1 MLSLSPFYRY
11 ASNAGSYKLLMD
23 ICRHYW
29 NTCLPLAPTSVE
41 RDLLQTSMLELLG
54 VVATFVD
61 RRKEFAMEPSG
72 NLDQDCNV
80 ILAMYGLVFQAF
92 AEKVACYIS
101 MSNVFDITFV
111 QFQHE
116 WEKGLQ
122 TFDDALWAMPK
133 VISHHLFKY
142 KLIFKRRMGKSVESD
157 MTKFQVN
164 FSLYTC
170 NCLMVLVIVLT
181 KGS

>member
-1 MLSLSPFYRY
+1 
-11 ASNAGSYKLLMD
+11 
-23 ICRHYW
+23 
-29 NTCLPLAPTSVE
+29 
-41 RDLLQTSMLELLG
+41 MLELLG

-61 RRKEFAMEPSG
+61 RRKEFTMEPSG

-92 AEKVACYIS
+92 AEKVACCINII
-101 MSNVFDITFV
+101 NVFDVTFV

-122 TFDDALWAMPK
+122 TLDDALWAMPK
-133 VISHHLFKY
+133 VITQHLFKY
-142 KLIFKRRMGKSVESD
+142 KLIFKSRMGKSVESD
-157 MTKFQVN
+157 MTKFQVK
-164 FSLYTC
+164 FSSCTC

-181 KGS
+181 MEPYGEQGEVGVGCRRWRRGEISIRPSMRYIICNKDTCTILRACS